1 MQIEGGQTNLTDF
14 FEGSLG
20 SGTFAPRRKVTHK
33 SKRLSKAMAN
43 LRRRN
48 VEDDDD
54 DDDVQEI
61 APRQMASKRK
71 RKPVDLVKVESDD
84 EESGLGEETSSEEEA
99 ESSSDDDNVRRMRGE
114 RSGSKKKVNKG
125 KGTSKAN
132 KKSRGK
138 RVKA

>member
-1 MQIEGGQTNLTDF
+1 MTDF
-14 FEGSLG
+14 FEGSVG

-48 VEDDDD
+48 VDDDE
-54 DDDVQEI
+54 DDVQEI

-71 RKPVDLVKVESDD
+71 RKPVDVVKVESDE
-84 EESGLGEETSSEEEA
+84 EESGLGKETSSEEE

-114 RSGSKKKVNKG
+114 RNESRKSINKG
-125 KGTSKAN
+125 KAPAKAN

>member
-33 SKRLSKAMAN
+33 SIRLSKAMAN

-48 VEDDDD
+48 VED

-71 RKPVDLVKVESDD
+71 RKPVDVVKVESDD
-84 EESGLGEETSSEEEA
+84 EESELEKETSSEEEE

-125 KGTSKAN
+125 KGTSKTN

>member
-1 MQIEGGQTNLTDF
+1 LQIEGGQTNLTDF

-43 LRRRN
+43 LRRQN
-48 VEDDDD
+48 AEDDDE
-54 DDDVQEI
+54 DVQEI

-71 RKPVDLVKVESDD
+71 RKPVDVVKVESDD
-84 EESGLGEETSSEEEA
+84 EERELGKETSSEEEE
-99 ESSSDDDNVRRMRGE
+99 ESSSDDDNVRRMQGE
-114 RSGSKKKVNKG
+114 RSGSKKRVNKG

>member
-33 SKRLSKAMAN
+33 SKRLSNAMAN

-54 DDDVQEI
+54 AHEI

-71 RKPVDLVKVESDD
+71 RKPVDVVKVESDE
-84 EESGLGEETSSEEEA
+84 EESELGKETSSEEEE

-125 KGTSKAN
+125 KGTTKMN